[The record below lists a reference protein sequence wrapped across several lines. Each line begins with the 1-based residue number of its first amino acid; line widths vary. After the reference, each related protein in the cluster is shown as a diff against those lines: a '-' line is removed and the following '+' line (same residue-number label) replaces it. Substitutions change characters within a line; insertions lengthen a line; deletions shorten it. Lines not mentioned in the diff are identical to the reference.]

1 MPFTVSHA
9 AAILP
14 IRASWVST
22 SALVIG
28 AMAPDLPLFAP
39 FLGFTTDQTH
49 TVFGLLFLNLLVGF
63 ALFVIWHGFLA
74 RPADWFA
81 PSRVRA
87 RLAPHQQPGLRVRLA
102 TPAKVLGVFA
112 SLLIGGATH
121 QFLDLFT
128 HAGTVVTG
136 MTGFF
141 HADVAG
147 MPLHYFLQVLFSVIG
162 LVVLAVWAVRW
173 YRGAQTYPLQ
183 RQPSALGKI
192 AARVTVVGGAVA
204 ATVFT
209 AVAVVGSGAMA
220 DSAVFAVSVVPVMT
234 LGFTSALIAAYWH
247 MRRALG

>member
-14 IRASWVST
+14 IRVRWVST

-28 AMAPDLPLFAP
+28 AMTPDLPLFAP
-39 FLGFTTDQTH
+39 FLGYTTDQTH

-81 PSRVRA
+81 PSGVRA
-87 RLAPHQQPGLRVRLA
+87 RLAPHQQPGLRVRLT
-102 TPAKVLGVFA
+102 TPAKVLGVFS
-112 SLLIGGATH
+112 SLLIGGLTH

-173 YRGAQTYPLQ
+173 YRSAQTYPLQ

-192 AARVTVVGGAVA
+192 AARATVVGGAVA
-204 ATVFT
+204 ATAFT
-209 AVAVVGSGAMA
+209 AVAVVGGGAMA

-234 LGFTSALIAAYWH
+234 LGFTSVLIAAYWH